1 MHHSVTEP
9 SSQPPDA
16 MSLASELI
24 NARMER
30 GLSQAALAEQSG
42 ISRSAIKAYE
52 TGRNMPGSRELR
64 ALCTTLHTT
73 PNKLLFGTEAPEFG
87 EGPVAAADALLR
99 SDPEDQAVSRARLA
113 FLADMLTADERN
125 AMLQLAQSIAI
136 ARHGSEKVR
145 QALLG
150 ADFMTGMMR
159 TSLDELP
166 KAREANAALNPER
179 YAEKLDAFVMRQ
191 GNKKA
196 DPKG

>member
-1 MHHSVTEP
+1 
-9 SSQPPDA
+9 

-64 ALCTTLHTT
+64 ALCMTLHTT

-87 EGPVAAADALLR
+87 EGPVAVADALLR

-136 ARHGSEKVR
+136 ARHGSERVR

-150 ADFMTGMMR
+150 ADFMTGMVR

-166 KAREANAALNPER
+166 KAREASAPLDPER
-179 YAEKLDAFVMRQ
+179 YADKLDAFVMRQ
-191 GNKKA
+191 GNKKL
-196 DPKG
+196 DPEG

>member
-9 SSQPPDA
+9 SSKPPDA

-24 NARMER
+24 NARTER

-64 ALCTTLHTT
+64 ALCVTLHTT

-87 EGPVAAADALLR
+87 EGAVAVADALLR
-99 SDPEDQAVSRARLA
+99 SDPEDQAVSRTRLA
-113 FLADMLTADERN
+113 VLADMLTADERN
-125 AMLQLAQSIAI
+125 ALLQLAQSIAV
-136 ARHGSEKVR
+136 ARHGAEKVR

-150 ADFMTGMMR
+150 ADLMTGMLR

-166 KAREANAALNPER
+166 KAREAGESIDPQQH
-179 YAEKLDAFVMRQ
+179 AEKLDAFMMRQ
-191 GNKKA
+191 GNKKL